1 MTMQNRVTPWGEIVA
16 TPERGAWM
24 GNRGGCLHDHEKRL
38 GKRRWVNE
46 HWLICRLEFKG
57 RWREVMAP
65 GKYTELFFLDE
76 ATALAAGHRP
86 CVECRR
92 ADAYHFREAWAAANL
107 DLGLGPTPSFPA
119 LDHVLHRDRVGEDRT
134 KRVFPAEWRAL
145 PDGVLVLAPPPVLG
159 ACLVWK
165 EELRPWTFGGYG
177 PALQHVDEPV
187 LSVLTPRSTV
197 EAIRAGYGPQIHP
210 TAGT

>member
-1 MTMQNRVTPWGEIVA
+1 MTLQNRVTPWGEIVT
-16 TPERGAWM
+16 TPERGAWL
-24 GNRGGCLHDHEKRL
+24 GNRGGCLHDAEKCL

-46 HWLICRLEFKG
+46 HWLICLLEFKG

-65 GKYTELFFLDE
+65 RKYTELFFLDE

-92 ADAYHFREAWAAANL
+92 ADAYRFRDVWAAANVAL
-107 DLGLGPTPSFPA
+107 DLGPTPSFPA
-119 LDHVLHRDRVGEDRT
+119 IDHVLHRDRVGEDRT

-145 PDGVLVLAPPPVLG
+145 PDGVIVLAPPPVLG

-165 EELRPWTFGGYG
+165 EQLRPWTFGGYG
-177 PALQHVDEPV
+177 SALQGVEEPV

-197 EAIRAGYGPQIHP
+197 EALRAGYEPQVHP
-210 TAGT
+210 SADA